1 MPVLESI
8 VQYLDD
14 LLQIPDHPDYSGAHN
29 GLQVEGPDTVAR
41 VATAVDASSETIHGA
56 VDGGGD
62 LLLVHHGLFWGPT
75 APLTGPYFRRV
86 AALISGQLGLYS
98 AHLPL
103 DSHPEVGNC
112 ALLGEA
118 LGWTDRRRFGSY
130 EGTPLGWRG
139 RIEATP
145 VDDFVTLVSDEVGRP
160 VELLGRGPDTVTSVA
175 VVTGAGGGFIETAA
189 AEGVEVLVTGEVRHH
204 AAVEAR
210 ERGVH
215 VVCAGHYETETYGVR
230 ALGARLARRFGVETF
245 FVDVPSGR

>member
-1 MPVLESI
+1 MAILESV

-14 LLQIPDHPDYSGAHN
+14 LLQVAEHPDYGDAHN
-29 GLQVEGPDTVAR
+29 GLQVEGPDTVER
-41 VATAVDASSETIHGA
+41 VATAVDASSEIIDRAVADGA
-56 VDGGGD
+56 D

-86 AALISGQLGLYS
+86 AALVRGKLALYG

-139 RIEATP
+139 RIDATA
-145 VDDFVTLVSDEVGRP
+145 VEELVESVAREVGRP
-160 VELLGRGPDTVTSVA
+160 VQHVGRGPDRVTSVA
-175 VVTGAGGGFIETAA
+175 VVTGAGGSFVEEAA
-189 AEGVEVLVTGEVRHH
+189 AERVEVLVTGEVRHH
-204 AAVEAR
+204 VAIEAR

-215 VVCAGHYETETYGVR
+215 VLCAGHDATETYGVR
-230 ALGARLARRFGVETF
+230 ALGARLAARFGVETF
-245 FVDVPSGR
+245 FVDVPSGL